1 MSQISKSSQPYR
13 DQRPR
18 PLDIQYTK
26 KEGTLDVVFDNGK
39 NFSFR
44 AEYLRVESPSAEVQG
59 HTLEDKLVVPGKKYV
74 GISDIE
80 QIGQYAIRI
89 TFTDGHDTALYSWTY
104 LYELGMNHEERWG
117 QYLKAIKQKNLSREL
132 G

>member
-26 KEGTLDVVFDNGK
+26 KGGTLDVAFDNGK
-39 NFSFR
+39 NFSFT

-74 GISDIE
+74 GII
-80 QIGQYAIRI
+80 
-89 TFTDGHDTALYSWTY
+89 L
-104 LYELGMNHEERWG
+104 
-117 QYLKAIKQKNLSREL
+117 
-132 G
+132 